1 MLTHCFGLQEFN
13 LGKMT
18 KWIDN
23 EDEKSELLQFIDE
36 MKEISDRKSTKM
48 NPLLTKNFNASD
60 SLNKSNTNISYE
72 ELLLFDQILSAEIYK
87 NTTNGARN
95 NIDRNRINQTSQSIT
110 EMNENAQSTE
120 WNSDQQQESIKIEDV
135 IKPAEK
141 QTQPKIFDP
150 QNLIE
155 RIRKTPHRLYETTN
169 NELLTCKSQS
179 FLQRLAV
186 LGEILT

>member
-1 MLTHCFGLQEFN
+1 MA
-13 LGKMT
+13 

-23 EDEKSELLQFIDE
+23 EDEKSELLKFIDE
-36 MKEISDRKSTKM
+36 MKEISDRKSTKL

-72 ELLLFDQILSAEIYK
+72 ELLLFDQMLSAEIYK

-95 NIDRNRINQTSQSIT
+95 NIDRNHINQTSQSIT
-110 EMNENAQSTE
+110 EMNENTQSTE
-120 WNSDQQQESIKIEDV
+120 WNSDQQQESIKFEDV

-169 NELLTCKSQS
+169 YELLTCKAQS